1 MSGTTRMMP
10 KTAHF
15 NGWRDP
21 KNIRWHLRNLSTFP
35 SLMVPRGGPV
45 YDLPTGTS
53 RDIENFGYDWQGD
66 TLTLGTAMAQDC
78 IDGYLVVHDGKL
90 GRVAGLS
97 VEQVAQLLVVH
108 LREGKAR

>member
-1 MSGTTRMMP
+1 MSETSRMMP
-10 KTAHF
+10 RTAHF

-21 KNIRWHLRNLSTFP
+21 KNIRWHLRNLSTLP

-53 RDIENFGYDWQGD
+53 RDIENFSYEWQGKA
-66 TLTLGTAMAQDC
+66 LTLGTAMAQDC

-90 GRVAGLS
+90 VLS
-97 VEQVAQLLVVH
+97 AILTAFATATTTS
-108 LREGKAR
+108 GFP